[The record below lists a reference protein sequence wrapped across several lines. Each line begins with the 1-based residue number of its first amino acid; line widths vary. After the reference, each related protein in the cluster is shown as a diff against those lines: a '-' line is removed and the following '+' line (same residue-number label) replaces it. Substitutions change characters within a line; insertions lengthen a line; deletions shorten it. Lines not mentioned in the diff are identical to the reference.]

1 MLSAVLSAALG
12 AVPDAHATT
21 RASLTAWGSWF
32 GDLTDAALGDD
43 IAVACKTNW
52 DAFVAYRTTAGC
64 TQGFDCASWYAT
76 IDWGTAGTDDQLKL
90 NACCYDPS
98 DDASG
103 PKLYLPITGP
113 DPANF
118 ANPDDA
124 SIDEMCKRFAREQ
137 QSSQGDETCCS
148 VCGDPASASYPFTCT
163 EENLVAVS
171 VCSGTGCD
179 ENGSNCQ
186 GAAPLAPL
194 PSDWDCTIYPSYAA
208 SGTFEDD
215 SDGDG
220 NDEEYATPDCT
231 ALDAA
236 FADGTDVA
244 TIMARVKA
252 EQADDAFGQMRKG
265 VAFVERAMLAG
276 GKFFLG
282 SSMKCGVF
290 LEPTVGTDGLF
301 GCRDDSASDG
311 LVTVATTTT
320 MDLRL
325 YNPTVLATA
334 GKSIFSI
341 GTVTIV
347 GGNNAGEIEISGAA
361 TAKIS
366 GVTNT
371 GTVTALGAQNVF
383 IANTTSSGA
392 VTVAT
397 STAVLV
403 GIQNSGVVTV
413 TGGTF
418 EMYEVINTGNVTF
431 SSGTVTMDDIS
442 NLGGVVTMTSGT
454 ITATG
459 ITNTGTVI
467 IAAGAVDLTFTTTSG
482 TLTVAEGVT
491 GTITL
496 AAGGASG
503 GCSLPSTVTAVGF
516 SCGADA
522 APPPASASSPSPPPT
537 GGASSPPPPSPP
549 PPSPSP
555 NPPPPPPP
563 VVLSMTASGSVS
575 DYSDT
580 TALAASIAS
589 LAGVDASLVTIE
601 VAGGSVVITA
611 TIATP
616 ATTTATA
623 VESSLTSALS
633 TAAAASTALGITVED
648 VPTVIVAA
656 PPSAPP
662 SPPSPSPPP
671 PSPSPT
677 LPPPS
682 SPSSSSS
689 SSDIGIIIG
698 AAVGGVAVLAFV
710 VGVVSLMKKKQ
721 KKEVALTK
729 NYGAA

>member
-1 MLSAVLSAALG
+1 MKHCAPLTMLSAVLSVALG
-12 AVPDAHATT
+12 AVPDEHATT
-21 RASLTAWGSWF
+21 RGSLTAWDSWF
-32 GDLTDAALGDD
+32 SNITDVALEG
-43 IAVACKTNW
+43 VGVTCKTNW
-52 DAFVAYRTTAGC
+52 DAFVDYRTTAC
-64 TQGFDCASWYAT
+64 PQEFDCASWGSGYVF
-76 IDWGTAGTDDQLKL
+76 TDTNESLKSY
-90 NACCYDPS
+90 ACCYEGKGADRH
-98 DDASG
+98 
-103 PKLYLPITGP
+103 YLPITGP

-118 ANPDDA
+118 DNPDDA
-124 SIDEMCKRFAREQ
+124 DSIDQMCSQFVREQ
-137 QSSQGDETCCS
+137 NNQDNWEQNKCCS
-148 VCGDPASASYPFTCT
+148 ACGNPDSASYPFTCT
-163 EENLVAVS
+163 EEDYVAVS

-179 ENGSNCQ
+179 ENDDCE
-186 GAAPLAPL
+186 GAAALAPL
-194 PSDWDCTIYPSYAA
+194 PSDWDCSTAPAA
-208 SGTFEDD
+208 GVSGTFEEDD
-215 SDGDG
+215 VE
-220 NDEEYATPDCT
+220 NPMPDCT

-236 FADGTDVA
+236 FANGTDVA

-265 VAFVERAMLAG
+265 TAFVERAMLAG
-276 GKFFLG
+276 GKFNFA

-290 LEPTVGTDGLF
+290 LEPTVATDGF
-301 GCRDDSASDG
+301 FACIDDSADDN
-311 LVTVATTTT
+311 LVTDATTTT

-325 YNPTVLATA
+325 YNPTVLAAA

-347 GGNNAGEIEISGAA
+347 GGNNAGEIEITGAA

-366 GVTNT
+366 GMTNT
-371 GTVTALGAQNVF
+371 GTVNASGAQNVF
-383 IANTTSSGA
+383 IADTTSSGA
-392 VTVAT
+392 VMVTD

-403 GIQNSGVVTV
+403 GIQNNGIVTV

-418 EMYEVINTGNVTF
+418 EMYEVINTGGNVTF
-431 SSGTVTMDDIS
+431 STGTVTMDDIS
-442 NLGGVVTMTSGT
+442 NLGGLVTMTSGT

-467 IAAGAVDLTFTTTSG
+467 IAAGAVDLTFTTNSG

-496 AAGGASG
+496 TAGGASG

-516 SCGADA
+516 SCGADG
-522 APPPASASSPSPPPT
+522 APPPASASSPPP
-537 GGASSPPPPSPP
+537 
-549 PPSPSP
+549 
-555 NPPPPPPP
+555 PPPPPPP
-563 VVLSMTASGSVS
+563 VVVSMTASGSVS
-575 DYSDT
+575 DYSDSDK
-580 TALAASIAS
+580 TALAASIAL

-601 VAGGSVVITA
+601 VTGGSVVITA

-616 ATTTATA
+616 ATTTATD

-648 VPTVIVAA
+648 VPTVLVAA

-662 SPPSPSPPP
+662 LPP

-689 SSDIGIIIG
+689 SSDLGIIIG
-698 AAVGGVAVLAFV
+698 AAVGGVVVLAL
-710 VGVVSLMKKKQ
+710 VGVVVMIMKKK
-721 KKEVALTK
+721 VK
-729 NYGAA
+729 NVTPTTNYATPA